1 MKTALNSPWALWVHG
16 RDLYIAMA
24 GPHQIWK
31 MPLGRAGEIGP
42 FAGNGAEDIVDGPL
56 LPDLPYAPGF
66 AAFAQPSGL
75 ASDGKQLFVAD
86 SEGSSIRAVP
96 FNVKGSVTTLLGTAS
111 LPAGRLFTF
120 GDVDGQGRVARLQH
134 PLDVLFHEGM
144 LYIADTYNNKIKVL
158 DPETTTLTTLAGT
171 GQGGTENMPA
181 AFDEPAGLALAGGK
195 LYVADTNNH
204 AIRTIDLKADNRVA
218 TLAIKGLAAP
228 ELKQSTPRLT
238 FHGAAEVDVPPN
250 RVKLADG
257 KVRLH
262 VALELPD
269 GIQDQSRRAT
279 ALPDRGRDALGT
291 HRARRDRQAHGRP
304 AACGNVRHRL
314 AGGNSSQRRPA
325 HRIAGVLLLPD
336 GVRRGVQG
344 RQRDLDRAGAGDR
357 RRHGNG
363 RAADVQGRVAL

>member
-1 MKTALNSPWALWVHG
+1 
-16 RDLYIAMA
+16 
-24 GPHQIWK
+24 

-56 LPDLPYAPGF
+56 LPDLPYSPGF

-96 FNVKGSVTTLLGTAS
+96 FNPKGSVTTVLGTAS

-120 GDVDGQGRVARLQH
+120 GDVDGQGRIARLQH
-134 PLDVLFHEGM
+134 PLDVLFHDGL

-158 DPETTTLTTLAGT
+158 DPQKSTLSTLAGT
-171 GQGGTENMPA
+171 GQSGAEDMPA

-218 TLAIKGLAAP
+218 TLAIKGLTAP
-228 ELKQSTPRLT
+228 PPKQSTSRPT
-238 FHGAAEVDVPPN
+238 FHGAAEIDVPPSK
-250 RVKLADG
+250 VKLADG

-262 VALELPD
+262 VTLELPE
-269 GIQDQSRRAT
+269 GYKIN
-279 ALPDRGRDALGT
+279 PDAPLRYLIEAAAPTGPIARDAIGKLT
-291 HRARRDRQAHGRP
+291 DAPQRAATFDIDLP
-304 AACGNVRHRL
+304 AAIHPNADRLTVSLAYYYCQTGSEGVCKAGNVIWTV
-314 AGGNSSQRRPA
+314 P
-325 HRIAGVLLLPD
+325 
-336 GVRRGVQG
+336 VQVT
-344 RQRDLDRAGAGDR
+344 
-357 RRHGNG
+357 
-363 RAADVQGRVAL
+363 ADATETATPLNYKVQ